1 MARIKYSALVDQ
13 INGSI
18 GGTTFQNN
26 RYGFTI
32 KRKPAGKKT
41 GSAIQKQ
48 RRNAVAAVGQ
58 DWIGLTDA
66 QRNSWDTYASTFP
79 RATRLNPNAFLN
91 GFNYFQ
97 KYTLIQRLWNESPLV
112 SPSGDQRSFSYVA
125 GFLEQG
131 ISGLRFKT
139 EILVSGGTWR
149 VFLFAS
155 LPLRQTSRV
164 GKSLNRFITS
174 AAIATDIDIDVTT
187 LYFDIFGVNP
197 IAGEFTQLRFIY
209 QNQTNGQLFEI
220 LTGNVEIVAE

>member
-41 GSAIQKQ
+41 GSAIQKT

-58 DWIGLTDA
+58 NWIGLTDS
-66 QRNSWDTYASTFP
+66 QRDSWAAYATTFP

-97 KYTLIQRLWNESPLV
+97 KYTLIRRLFTETPLD
-112 SPSGDQRSFSYVA
+112 SPSGAQQTFSFED

-131 ISGLRFKT
+131 VSGLHAKT
-139 EILVSGGTWR
+139 EISVSAGSWR
-149 VFLFAS
+149 VFIFVS

-174 AAIATDIDIDVTT
+174 AAIATDIDIDITT
-187 LYFDIFGVNP
+187 LYFNVFGQNP
-197 IAGEFTQLRFIY
+197 VAGDFTQIRFVY
-209 QNQTNGQLFEI
+209 LNLLNGQIFEI
-220 LTGNVEIVAE
+220 ETGNQEIVAE